1 MAKRKQKTTYTVGFI
16 ALGCPK
22 NIVDAEKMLA
32 HIGSEGFILTNNTDN
47 ADVIVVNTCGFI
59 EPAKIEAID
68 AIKDAVKLKK
78 KGSVKKVIVAGC
90 LAQRMGDDLRKEV
103 RGIDAIVRIDQRDN
117 IAQIIKDTIAH
128 KKQPE
133 RPDTEPSLV
142 HDDQGRLLITPNH
155 WAYLRISEGCSR
167 KCSFC
172 TIPAIR
178 GAFRSKPL
186 EAIVAEAREL
196 AQNGAAELSV
206 IAQDS
211 SNYGKDIGLKDGL
224 VTLIKEL
231 EKIDELKWIRLMY
244 LYPANI
250 SDELI
255 EAIAQSEKVL
265 NYIDMPIQ
273 HISNAILKSM
283 KRIDTK
289 EKTTALIE
297 KLRAAIPNVVLRTTV
312 IVGYPGET
320 DENFAELLEFVKW
333 ARFDA
338 LGCFPYYPEIGTDA
352 ATLEGQLT
360 DKVKNQRID
369 ELMLAQ
375 QQIAFEKAV
384 KLKGAQ
390 LTCLVDE
397 IFDDGDGIGRY
408 FGQAPHIDSVCF
420 IENCSKEP
428 GEFALVTVTG
438 SKDYDLICQ
447 PLL

>member
-32 HIGSEGFILTNNTDN
+32 HIGSEGFILTNDTDN
-47 ADVIVVNTCGFI
+47 ADIIVVNTCGFI
-59 EPAKIEAID
+59 EPAKIEALD

-103 RGIDAIVRIDQRDN
+103 RGIDAIVNIDQRDN
-117 IAQIIKDTIAH
+117 IAQIIRDSVAH

-133 RPDTEPSLV
+133 QPAAKPVLV
-142 HDDQGRLLITPNH
+142 HDDTGRLLITPGH

-178 GAFRSKPL
+178 GAFRSKPPD
-186 EAIVAEAREL
+186 AAVAEAREL
-196 AQNGAAELSV
+196 AQNGAAELSI

-211 SNYGKDIGLKDGL
+211 SNYGKDIGIKSGL

-255 EAIAQSEKVL
+255 ETIAQSEKVV

-273 HISNAILKSM
+273 HINDCVLKSM

-289 EKTTALIE
+289 EKTTALVE
-297 KLRAAIPNVVLRTTV
+297 KLRETIPNVVLRTTV
-312 IVGYPGET
+312 IVGFPGET

-338 LGCFPYYPEIGTDA
+338 LGCFPYYPELGTEA
-352 ATLEGQLT
+352 AKLSDQLT
-360 DKVKNQRID
+360 DKIKNERID
-369 ELMLAQ
+369 DLMLAQ
-375 QQIAFEKAV
+375 QQIAFEKANR
-384 KLKGAQ
+384 LKGTQ

-397 IFDDGDGIGRY
+397 VLGNGVGIGRY
-408 FGQAPHIDSVCF
+408 FGQAPHIDSACF
-420 IENCSKEP
+420 IENCPAQP
-428 GEFALVTVTG
+428 GEFVEVTVTG